1 MTLIALAK
9 RPERGASTVSARA
22 DVTGSPSWE
31 GTVTVKDRPEPSDL
45 TEALAELNRGGA
57 DARADV
63 LRLVYQELKRLA
75 QARMRGERPDHTLQP
90 TALVHEAFIQL
101 ISDQDAR
108 WENRAHFFG
117 AAAEAM
123 RRILVDY
130 ARSHQALK
138 RGGGKRRVALEQVA
152 LEEVVNLA
160 EDRCTDVIVIDE
172 ALSKLSATDA
182 QKARVV
188 ELRFFG
194 GLSVEETAAV
204 MDISPRTVKRDWSF
218 AKAWLFREI
227 GGE

>member
-1 MTLIALAK
+1 MTLIVCPKL
-9 RPERGASTVSARA
+9 PGAGTSTSSAHREAA
-22 DVTGSPSWE
+22 DQRSGA
-31 GTVTVKDRPEPSDL
+31 GTVTVKKRPESSDL
-45 TEALAELNRGGA
+45 TEALAELGRGHA
-57 DARADV
+57 DARAEV

-101 ISDQDAR
+101 IGDQDAR
-108 WENRAHFFG
+108 WENRARFFG

-130 ARSHQALK
+130 ARSRQALK
-138 RGGGKRRVALEQVA
+138 RGGGKRRVS
-152 LEEVVNLA
+152 LEEVVDLST
-160 EDRCTDVIVIDE
+160 DHCGDVIVIDD
-172 ALSKLSATDA
+172 ALVKLSAIDA

-204 MDISPRTVKRDWSF
+204 LDISPRTVKRDWSF

>member
-1 MTLIALAK
+1 MTLIACPKLPGADTSTLSVHRETTDK
-9 RPERGASTVSARA
+9 RSSA
-22 DVTGSPSWE
+22 
-31 GTVTVKDRPEPSDL
+31 GTVTVKKRPESSDL
-45 TEALAELNRGGA
+45 TEALAELSRGHA
-57 DARADV
+57 EARADV
-63 LRLVYQELKRLA
+63 LQLVYQELKRLA
-75 QARMRGERPDHTLQP
+75 QARMRGERADHTLQP

-101 ISDQDAR
+101 IGDQDAR

-130 ARSHQALK
+130 ARSRQALK
-138 RGGGKRRVALEQVA
+138 RGGGKRRVS
-152 LEEVVNLA
+152 LEEVVDLA
-160 EDRCTDVIVIDE
+160 TDHCGDVIVIDD
-172 ALSKLSATDA
+172 ALVKLSAIDA

-204 MDISPRTVKRDWSF
+204 LDISPRTVKRDWSF